1 MFRGLVVLAAV
12 MMCGWGGVLQAQ
24 SGRAP
29 GYVAMRQAAGVIRV
43 CGSPQMSDLLK
54 LYETGFQKA
63 QPGVRFE
70 EDLQST
76 LTAVP
81 CVSSGRGDIA
91 LLGREIWPEEVEVF
105 RVARGREPRV
115 IDVATGSYDVPK
127 ATFALMVFVSRENP
141 IASLSTGQLE
151 RIFSA
156 SDSVKTWGELGLKGE
171 WAGRP
176 IHLYGFAVGN
186 DKSRV
191 FAQLIFRPGER
202 WNAGLHE
209 FENAGGVDAGQRIL
223 DEMDRDGIAI
233 SNVHYASAKVKALAL
248 GTAGHA
254 AAIAPAKENV
264 ASRVYPLTRA
274 VYMVFD
280 DGASEAVREFL
291 RYVLSGD
298 GSEAVVREGNYLALP
313 AGIAEKQLRAVWQ
326 LMVGTRRHH

>member
-1 MFRGLVVLAAV
+1 MQRIVAALALAGL
-12 MMCGWGGVLQAQ
+12 LQAQ
-24 SGRAP
+24 SARAP
-29 GYVAMRQAAGVIRV
+29 GSGAARQVAGVIRV
-43 CGSPQMSDLLK
+43 CGSPQMGDLLK
-54 LYETGFQKA
+54 LYEVGLQKA

-81 CVSSGRGDIA
+81 CVSSGRGDVA
-91 LLGREIWPEEVEVF
+91 LLGREIWPEEVEAF
-105 RVARGREPRV
+105 RAARGREPRV

-141 IASLSTGQLE
+141 IASLSTTQLE

-156 SDSVKTWGELGLKGE
+156 SNSVRTWGELGLKGE

-186 DKSRV
+186 DKSRI
-191 FAQLIFRPGER
+191 FAQLIFKPGER

-209 FENAGGVDAGQRIL
+209 VENSAGVDAGARIL

-233 SNVHYASAKVKALAL
+233 SNVHYASAKVKALPLA
-248 GTAGHA
+248 TAA
-254 AAIAPAKENV
+254 TPIAPTKKNV
-264 ASRVYPLTRA
+264 ASRLYPLTRA
-274 VYMVFD
+274 VYMVVD
-280 DGASEAVREFL
+280 DTANEATQEFL

-298 GSEAVVREGNYLALP
+298 GQEDVVREGNYLALP
-313 AGIAEKQLRAVWQ
+313 TGIAAAELETLKGR
-326 LMVGTRRHH
+326 